1 MIKKTTRIK
10 LNKSQLSEE
19 QIQQFKEIL
28 LEKHKELAHNINFS
42 NETVKKM
49 QEDTKGYS
57 QHQADEGTEDFERS
71 INISLNSKERDILHQ
86 VVRALEKIEEGTYGI
101 CDITQE
107 PIGIKRLNA
116 IPHATTTVHAQ
127 ESIEKSL

>member
-1 MIKKTTRIK
+1 MSKDKKNTSNLT
-10 LNKSQLSEE
+10 EE
-19 QIQQFKEIL
+19 QIAAFKQIL
-28 LEKHKELAHNINFS
+28 LEQHAELTDNITTS

-71 INISLNSKERDILHQ
+71 ISISLNSKERSILYQ
-86 VVRALEKIEEGTYGI
+86 VNRALEKIEEGTYGI
-101 CDITQE
+101 CDITNE

-127 ESIEKSL
+127 ESIENNT